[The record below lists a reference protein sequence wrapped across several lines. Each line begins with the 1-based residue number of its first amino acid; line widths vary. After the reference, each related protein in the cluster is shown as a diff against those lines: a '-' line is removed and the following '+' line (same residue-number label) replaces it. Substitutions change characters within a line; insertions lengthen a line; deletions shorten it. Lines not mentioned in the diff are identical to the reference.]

1 MEQYILAK
9 LRKMYPDRRI
19 TNIYK
24 DHPLEYSYLREAALK
39 NRLSISEFL
48 KNNGFIYVKEKT
60 GSGSKNFD
68 SETAKLLIDQ
78 YQFSGADLA
87 KIFRVTRAEIS
98 RKIVNKITN
107 TDWQDNR
114 LLPHEIETIKKMV
127 LTDRFEYGKNNLY
140 IRIAND
146 GENICVF
153 IKKGLAVKT
162 VFRLPE
168 SLDAFLRKH
177 HYHLLG
183 PQDMEIKKDLIPV
196 KVMGKTYAAYGTPN
210 LSSKV
215 SNRCTR
221 LGLSRDEYLQLHGF
235 HGFCRNG
242 KDTDEDIIRI
252 LRKYSDG
259 NNRVYFPNR
268 GPHKPPEYNVIA
280 NRASREQMSM
290 DEFFQFFGFTKIKG
304 RHRTTYYKKSEEF
317 KKELAEHRIGDTDN
331 VYIKANTGLY
341 RRIYSFCKL
350 RNMSVDDM
358 LAEWGF
364 NRVRKHSI
372 HTK

>member
-127 LTDRFEYGKNNLY
+127 LTDRFEYGKNDLY

-183 PQDMEIKKDLIPV
+183 PQD
-196 KVMGKTYAAYGTPN
+196 
-210 LSSKV
+210 
-215 SNRCTR
+215 
-221 LGLSRDEYLQLHGF
+221 
-235 HGFCRNG
+235 
-242 KDTDEDIIRI
+242 
-252 LRKYSDG
+252 
-259 NNRVYFPNR
+259 
-268 GPHKPPEYNVIA
+268 
-280 NRASREQMSM
+280 
-290 DEFFQFFGFTKIKG
+290 
-304 RHRTTYYKKSEEF
+304 
-317 KKELAEHRIGDTDN
+317 
-331 VYIKANTGLY
+331 
-341 RRIYSFCKL
+341 
-350 RNMSVDDM
+350 
-358 LAEWGF
+358 
-364 NRVRKHSI
+364 
-372 HTK
+372 